1 MEGWLAEFSVIL
13 SSMDSPL
20 VQMKLSNWVAFVP
33 TITIF
38 VDGVM
43 REIDID
49 SDLLEEIWFKNFWL
63 LDKNQGAN
71 VSFNNCVERGKRVF
85 VSNFVAA
92 YE

>member
-1 MEGWLAEFSVIL
+1 MEDWLTEFAVIL

-20 VQMKLSNWVAFVP
+20 VANEIKQRKGEFSVP

-49 SDLLEEIWFKNFWL
+49 SDLLKEIWFK
-63 LDKNQGAN
+63 
-71 VSFNNCVERGKRVF
+71 SF
-85 VSNFVAA
+85 
-92 YE
+92 